1 MRLQSIERPQFS
13 DCAEQVANT
22 STLCGER
29 IVPDATQRRR
39 PSSAGRTVTAD
50 AGRRA
55 ETCPSVHLFSMHP
68 IDIIQSHYLVVLAF
82 MAGMAVGVYVGLEA
96 ARSPEIPAEKAE

>member
-1 MRLQSIERPQFS
+1 
-13 DCAEQVANT
+13 
-22 STLCGER
+22 
-29 IVPDATQRRR
+29 
-39 PSSAGRTVTAD
+39 
-50 AGRRA
+50 
-55 ETCPSVHLFSMHP
+55 MHP